1 MMAFTLP
8 SVAGRKDNKKQ
19 EEAVSGK
26 DDILNRKINE
36 RLKRKQKLAEEMN
49 KLHDQIGRAHV

>member
-36 RLKRKQKLAEEMN
+36 RLKRKQKLMEEMN
-49 KLHDQIGRAHV
+49 KLHDPDIA